1 MNQLQFVN
9 RCTQLKRFFPC
20 ERGCTHEVGQDLP
33 VYVNTTIKTQGYCLY
48 STDVQPLCDY
58 AVTATQRLCVCSTPQ
73 VRNYGFKPLV
83 LRETN
88 LELLNRKRRKGLL

>member
-20 ERGCTHEVGQDLP
+20 ERGCAHEVGQDLP

-58 AVTATQRLCVCSTPQ
+58 AVTATQRLCVYSTPQ

>member
-1 MNQLQFVN
+1 M
-9 RCTQLKRFFPC
+9 
-20 ERGCTHEVGQDLP
+20 
-33 VYVNTTIKTQGYCLY
+33 NTTIKTQGYCLY